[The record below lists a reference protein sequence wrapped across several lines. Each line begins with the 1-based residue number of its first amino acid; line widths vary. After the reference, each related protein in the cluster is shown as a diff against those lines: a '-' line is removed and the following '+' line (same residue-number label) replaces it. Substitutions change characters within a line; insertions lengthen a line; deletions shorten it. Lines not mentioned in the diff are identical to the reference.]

1 MEGSAAGA
9 APMSTTVSQVLK
21 ASACLESP
29 TSVADLL
36 GELEGEA
43 TVMGAPITPKRIDVA
58 PKCIDPETDE
68 ALEFLYA
75 LADDVGMKDLRD
87 LPADHSLDVE
97 AVIAEIEALCAP
109 KTPTAF
115 LTSFPAPAEPKATLR
130 DKVVAAKTLGKSIT
144 ASSKV
149 DDPRDIVPCP
159 AGESE
164 PVLGLYGIFSW
175 PSEKW
180 RPEILTELDPAPP
193 EPDESSRPLIAPPPS
208 RAPPAPNL
216 VTVPYDPPPSRP
228 PPAPD
233 LATATAATAAR
244 LPSPSSQTSALAV
257 RAIMQ
262 GWGRDEA
269 DTHGQCN
276 NKHSTDSSAL
286 DPHPPLH

>member
-1 MEGSAAGA
+1 MRT
-9 APMSTTVSQVLK
+9 PVSQVPK

-29 TSVADLL
+29 TSVSDLL

-43 TVMGAPITPKRIDVA
+43 TVMGAPITPKRTDVA

-75 LADDVGMKDLRD
+75 LADDVGMKGLRD

-109 KTPTAF
+109 KTPSAF
-115 LTSFPAPAEPKATLR
+115 LMSFPAPAEPKATLR

-144 ASSKV
+144 ASPKV

-208 RAPPAPNL
+208 RPPPAPNL

-233 LATATAATAAR
+233 LATATAATAAH
-244 LPSPSSQTSALAV
+244 LPSPSSQTSVLAV

-262 GWGRDEA
+262 GWGRA
-269 DTHGQCN
+269 AG
-276 NKHSTDSSAL
+276 
-286 DPHPPLH
+286 